1 MRNMASCLE
10 KKANIIVPFQPKKPK
25 FEDEEIEKSNNSYI
39 IMVYSGFKTSGT
51 VPINLKL
58 VSYMKKNDEARQFFS
73 LNISSFIIFMNL

>member
-1 MRNMASCLE
+1 
-10 KKANIIVPFQPKKPK
+10 
-25 FEDEEIEKSNNSYI
+25 
-39 IMVYSGFKTSGT
+39 MVYSGFKTSGT